1 MEKTKLGIS
10 VGLMGALMFLI
21 SLVGGYVAAILAAG
35 YILLREENRWLKE
48 SAIKAVAVLVGF
60 GLLSALIGLIP
71 EAFGF
76 IQSFVL
82 MFGGYLDTPAFYQQF
97 INVLTILLAILKTIV
112 FVMLAWK
119 ALRQETVTIPVID
132 RLLKKHT
139 EE

>member
-71 EAFGF
+71 EAFSF